1 MNPLAVKHNTI
12 VNSVCRH
19 ELDEKGRIRI
29 AVAWDALSENTKMAY
44 QKAYKR
50 LSRRG
55 VVVEDLT
62 DESLA
67 LCISQLDADGLSP
80 ATLSLTVASVKWYF
94 KHIMRSPAKWT
105 TTDKRLI
112 TIKRDT
118 ENRGNGQVDGLSW
131 ADVDFVCRFA
141 EQEQSIKGYR
151 DSALIRLMSDCL
163 LRISEAVAVNV
174 EDIQEN
180 ALIVQSSKTDQQGE
194 GVALYIGDRT
204 MQLIRFYCTRT
215 GLTPGRQ
222 TSAAPGGALFRRIV
236 RGDHIQQIRLTVN
249 GARYTIKQWASRAGI
264 DGFISGHSLRVGAAV
279 SLAQAGASVVE
290 MQQAG
295 RWKSPQMP
303 AHYARVKEAGKGAVA
318 RYRYKLG

>member
-1 MNPLAVKHNTI
+1 MNPITVKHNTI
-12 VNSVCRH
+12 VNLDT
-19 ELDEKGRIRI
+19 LDEKERIRV
-29 AVAWDALSENTKMAY
+29 AVAWDALSENTKTAY

-50 LSRRG
+50 LNSCG
-55 VVVEDLT
+55 VVVENLT

-67 LCISQLDADGLSP
+67 LCISQLDTEWLSP
-80 ATLSLTVASVKWYF
+80 ATLALTVAAVKWYF
-94 KHIMRSPAKWT
+94 KHIMRSPQKWI

-118 ENRGNGQVDGLSW
+118 QNRGNGQVDGLSW

-141 EQEQSIKGYR
+141 ESEQSIKGYR
-151 DSALIRLMSDCL
+151 DAALIRLMSDCL

-174 EDIQEN
+174 EDIQDN

-204 MQLIRFYCTRT
+204 MQMIRLYCTEANI
-215 GLTPGRQ
+215 Q
-222 TSAAPGGALFRRIV
+222 SGALFRRIV
-236 RGDHIQQIRLTVN
+236 RGDHIQESRLSVN
-249 GARYTIKQWASRAGI
+249 GARYAIKEWASVAGV

-279 SLAQAGASVVE
+279 SLSQAGASVVE

-303 AHYARVKEAGKGAVA
+303 AHYARVKQAEKGAVA
-318 RYRYKLG
+318 RYRYKKDGKS